1 MRLMVKCVLFLF
13 VLQSA
18 VVLKSAS
25 GLKGSNDQLEVVGL
39 QKKTPSSSSVYSQD
53 AMDGNC
59 HKSQWICIR
68 EMKCPKES
76 MCGTGI

>member
-1 MRLMVKCVLFLF
+1 MRLVIFVLFLF
-13 VLQSA
+13 VLLSA
-18 VVLKSAS
+18 VVLKRAS
-25 GLKGSNDQLEVVGL
+25 GPKGSKDQLEIAGL
-39 QKKTPSSSSVYSQD
+39 QKKTHSVYSQD